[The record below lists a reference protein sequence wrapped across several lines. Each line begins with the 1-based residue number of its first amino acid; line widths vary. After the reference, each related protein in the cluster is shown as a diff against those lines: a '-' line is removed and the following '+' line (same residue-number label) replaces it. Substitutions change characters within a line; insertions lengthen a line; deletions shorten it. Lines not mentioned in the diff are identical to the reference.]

1 MQVTSLLSKV
11 NKSQSLKAPN
21 KDMKSSMVF
30 IIWITIIWN
39 KLLKNSI
46 SFWLNSLL
54 HGADIANI
62 WLQSGLKSLKHFK
75 KEIHKVHLRSKN
87 LAKIAEV
94 DCTKHQA
101 ACQQNG
107 IRGYPTMLWFQKGK
121 EGSEKYAGARSTEAF
136 VNWINQKIVQS
147 K

>member
-1 MQVTSLLSKV
+1 
-11 NKSQSLKAPN
+11 
-21 KDMKSSMVF
+21 MKSPRP
-30 IIWITIIWN
+30 
-39 KLLKNSI
+39 
-46 SFWLNSLL
+46 
-54 HGADIANI
+54 
-62 WLQSGLKSLKHFK
+62 FK
-75 KEIHKVHLRSKN
+75 KETQKVHNLSKN

-136 VNWINQKIVQS
+136 VTWINQKLIQS